1 MRKMFVVNSVIVGSK
16 TKELLILEKEMEA
29 VAGNL
34 YITTDD
40 GSYGKKALAPA

>member
-1 MRKMFVVNSVIVGSK
+1 MLSSVRRS
-16 TKELLILEKEMEA
+16 KELIILEEQMKA

-40 GSYGKKALAPA
+40 GSYGSKGVVTNEISRSL